1 MLKTIKT
8 KKQMRLDELIKYIY
22 NENIESKTFTDLKNE
37 VEVSTNIF
45 GSVSITNNNN
55 SKLFV
60 SHNRLFTVEIEEPI
74 KDVTLLKEVVYVH
87 DNEALIKDYD
97 TSIDE
102 ILSRHHKGSVS
113 EIHALINGRLELVYE
128 REGEE

>member
-1 MLKTIKT
+1 MLQTITRVKE
-8 KKQMRLDELIKYIY
+8 MNIIELLEYARKHHKHGKMFK
-22 NENIESKTFTDLKNE
+22 SKDGWQVFVDDSGFSIDTAEETQPIIWFSETFE
-37 VEVSTNIF
+37 VEV
-45 GSVSITNNNN
+45 
-55 SKLFV
+55 
-60 SHNRLFTVEIEEPI
+60 EEPI

-128 REGEE
+128 RDGDE